1 MKKKFLLAILTMILC
16 ISAIGTLTACGEK
29 HTHSYV
35 ESITAPT
42 CTEQGFSTYTC
53 SCGDSYV
60 ENYVNALGHTET
72 VDSAVAPTCTETGL
86 TEGKHCSVC
95 DEVIVAQQTVS
106 STGHSFTQENTSNQY
121 LKSSA
126 TCEDKAVYWK
136 SCSCGEKGTD
146 TFEYGQALGHTY
158 DQENTASKYLKTEAT
173 CTNVAVY
180 WKSCSCGEKGSE
192 TFNYGTTLPHD
203 FGTYSKTQN
212 ATCTENAKETA
223 YCQNKGC
230 NEPDVR
236 DIEGTVLGH
245 GDINTNNVCS
255 VCNKEVAY
263 TKGMVYVAVTG
274 GYQLIDMGSATD
286 ADIIIPKYYNGSP
299 VISIA
304 DEVFKNKTTLTSIT
318 LPDSIVEIGEY
329 AFYNCAKAKTINIP
343 NGVTTIGEYA
353 FFGCSSLTKIV
364 VPKTVEILNGYTF
377 GLCTSLEEI
386 TVPFIGRDR
395 TSSSN
400 EYLPWATFAHI
411 FGMGTSSSRP
421 EGATLMYVEVKLGS
435 PIRTYNYYSYI
446 PTSLRKVTVTD
457 ATIVGDDAFHG
468 CDFLTSITLCDTIT
482 SIGNDAFNDCT
493 NLESLIIPKNVTKIG
508 SYAFMSCIK
517 LKSIVIPEKVTSI
530 GAGAFSYDRYS
541 YSEMAITS
549 IRFENTTGWKV
560 GGNAIDVSDAST
572 NAILFKKTYVNSSW
586 SRS

>member
-1 MKKKFLLAILTMILC
+1 MKVISWFLGLSKKAKILTAVIASAAVVGTGVGVGVS
-16 ISAIGTLTACGEK
+16 ISGNQ
-29 HTHSYV
+29 HSHAYI

-72 VDSAVAPTCTETGL
+72 VDSAVAPTCTKTGL

-95 DEVIVAQQTVS
+95 DEIIVAQQTVS

-192 TFNYGTTLPHD
+192 TFNYGTTLPHN

-212 ATCTENAKETA
+212 ATCTENAKEIA

-286 ADIIIPKYYNGSP
+286 TDIIIPKYYNGSP
-299 VISIA
+299 VISI
-304 DEVFKNKTTLTSIT
+304 
-318 LPDSIVEIGEY
+318 

-400 EYLPWATFAHI
+400 KYLPWATFAHI
-411 FGMGTSSSRP
+411 FGMGTASSKP
-421 EGATLMYVEVKLGS
+421 EGATFMYSEVNLGS
-435 PIRTYNYYSYI
+435 SVSISYYYSYI
-446 PTSLRKVTVTD
+446 PTSLRKVTITD
-457 ATIVGDDAFHG
+457 ATLVGDDAFHG
-468 CDFLTSITLCDTIT
+468 CNFLTSITLCDSIT
-482 SIGNDAFNDCT
+482 SIGSDAFNNCT

-508 SYAFMSCIK
+508 SNAFMSCIK
-517 LKSIVIPEKVTSI
+517 LTSIVIPEKVTSI
-530 GAGAFSYDRYS
+530 GANAFSYNEYLYS
-541 YSEMAITS
+541 GMAITI

-572 NAILFKKTYVNSSW
+572 NAILFKKTYVSSSW